1 MIEDVHAT
9 GADASHADHVG
20 PVLEASEPGRAV
32 LAAIQRLNRDVEV
45 LDRGAY
51 LRVLAPGS
59 CVVTRRAIE
68 DALGKPFLFPGD
80 LEAVMPA
87 FKGFMRMTDEQVE
100 WQRHH
105 T

>member
-1 MIEDVHAT
+1 MIEKLHAT
-9 GADASHADHVG
+9 SADASHTDHVG

-32 LAAIQRLNRDVEV
+32 LTAILRLNQHVEV
-45 LDRGAY
+45 MDRGAY

-68 DALGKPFLFPGD
+68 DALGKPFVFPGD

-87 FKGFMRMTDEQVE
+87 FKGFMHMNDEQVE
-100 WQRHH
+100 WQRHQ

>member
-1 MIEDVHAT
+1 VSAEWCA
-9 GADASHADHVG
+9 ASAAVSHPDHVG

-32 LAAIQRLNRDVEV
+32 LTAILRLNQHVEV

-51 LRVLAPGS
+51 LRVLALGS

-68 DALGKPFLFPGD
+68 EALGKPFVFPGD

-87 FKGFMRMTDEQVE
+87 FKGFMRMNDEQVE
-100 WQRHH
+100 WQPHH

>member
-1 MIEDVHAT
+1 MTEDSSTAS
-9 GADASHADHVG
+9 AAASHADRVG

-32 LAAIQRLNRDVEV
+32 LAAIQRLNRHVEV
-45 LDRGAY
+45 VDRGAY
-51 LRVLAPGS
+51 LRVLAPGR

-68 DALGKPFLFPGD
+68 DALGQPFVVPSD

-87 FKGFMRMTDEQVE
+87 FKGFMHMNDEQVE
-100 WQRHH
+100 WQRHL

>member
-1 MIEDVHAT
+1 MSDEWSEAS
-9 GADASHADHVG
+9 AAASHADHVG

-32 LAAIQRLNRDVEV
+32 LAAILQLNQHVEV
-45 LDRGAY
+45 MDRGAY
-51 LRVLAPGS
+51 LRVLVPGG

-68 DALGKPFLFPGD
+68 DALGKSFVLPGD

-87 FKGFMRMTDEQVE
+87 FKGFMRMNDEQVE
-100 WQRHH
+100 WQRHL